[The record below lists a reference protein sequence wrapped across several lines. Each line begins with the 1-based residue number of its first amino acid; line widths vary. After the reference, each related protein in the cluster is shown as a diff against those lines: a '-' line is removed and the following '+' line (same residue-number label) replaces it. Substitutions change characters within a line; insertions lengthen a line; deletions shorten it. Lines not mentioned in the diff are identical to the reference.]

1 MEFALLR
8 FEWIVIGIILVVL
21 IGKLT
26 DLDQKPFFVPFV
38 NLLLFINIL
47 VGLIP
52 MPSGSAFGGFFNLN
66 PSITFEK
73 NVLNIALLLVS
84 VMGSQWI
91 KKTTVQ
97 AEHYLL
103 LLTSILGMFLMLS
116 STHILPFYLGLE
128 MSTIPLAALANFET
142 SSQKSSEAGIK
153 LILSSAFATAIMLF
167 GISLMY
173 GVTGSLY
180 FNHLATAMQNQPLH
194 LAAFIFFISG
204 VFFKMSVVPFHLW
217 TADVYE
223 GAPTT
228 VTNYLASVSKA
239 AIVFVLFNILFKIFG
254 QLHQAWALVISLLA
268 VLSMTV
274 GNLFALRQENI
285 KRLLAFSSISQVGYI
300 LVAYLGFSPDSF
312 GAIFYF
318 IVVYLLSNITAFGVV
333 GLVENSTGKATLD
346 VYRGLYHR
354 NPSYALFLAIALFSL
369 AGIPPTAGFFGKIF
383 LLTASVQPAYYWVL
397 AFAGANLIL
406 SLYNYLRIVRTM
418 FIDNDSSDLA
428 TIPVHGL
435 YLWTMGLCTLLI
447 LAFSFFPHV
456 YAWGVEWYNFV
467 R

>member
-1 MEFALLR
+1 
-8 FEWIVIGIILVVL
+8 
-21 IGKLT
+21 
-26 DLDQKPFFVPFV
+26 
-38 NLLLFINIL
+38 
-47 VGLIP
+47 
-52 MPSGSAFGGFFNLN
+52 
-66 PSITFEK
+66 
-73 NVLNIALLLVS
+73 
-84 VMGSQWI
+84 
-91 KKTTVQ
+91 
-97 AEHYLL
+97 
-103 LLTSILGMFLMLS
+103 
-116 STHILPFYLGLE
+116 
-128 MSTIPLAALANFET
+128 
-142 SSQKSSEAGIK
+142 
-153 LILSSAFATAIMLF
+153 
-167 GISLMY
+167 
-173 GVTGSLY
+173 
-180 FNHLATAMQNQPLH
+180 
-194 LAAFIFFISG
+194 
-204 VFFKMSVVPFHLW
+204 
-217 TADVYE
+217 
-223 GAPTT
+223 
-228 VTNYLASVSKA
+228 TNYLASVSKA